1 MHAATLA
8 VALAPAFAPTL
19 APAFAPTLAP
29 ALAPTLAVTLVA
41 AVLTTTAAHAAVE
54 ERDWCV
60 VSNPHFEIVT
70 DLRERKALALA
81 SSVDRFR
88 VAASALLPGDVNAR
102 RAASPTPALRLLV
115 FKRSRD
121 FAALFGFPRISGFA
135 QPSLRQSLL
144 VFGPSPSGKL
154 NTIAFHEYTHHLLRS
169 RVALNLPIWY
179 EEGFASYLAT
189 LNVDKDDVV
198 TVGRGP
204 YPLLLHLLK
213 KPKVRAEVV
222 LEERF
227 RVDWQ
232 RHDLKDVYTLAW
244 GIVRFLL
251 HAKRADGER
260 HAAAVGAFLD
270 AIDRGT
276 PSPLALREQLGIAP
290 EQLHELMLRH
300 YERFQHSQPPVFRF
314 RLPPHQPSPFRY
326 ECLDEANKLLA
337 LADAVS
343 RHRPERARAL
353 YERLLEQLPGHTAA
367 LVGLSRVQPDE
378 GEALAIAEGA
388 VAAAPAN
395 ATALVRLAETLM
407 ASCPRPT
414 EDRCART
421 WTQAAEAYARALSLD
436 PLRADAALGLGV
448 FHLHT
453 SEARDA
459 LPHLH
464 IALAHAPWS
473 PRIHFYLGHALQR
486 AGATRAARL
495 HLRKTAHW
503 HPDPRWR
510 QRAFKA
516 LDELAEAEGP

>member
-1 MHAATLA
+1 MPQAGRSASDATRNQRAPHARAARAPTRRLLAAGLVATTLA
-8 VALAPAFAPTL
+8 
-19 APAFAPTLAP
+19 
-29 ALAPTLAVTLVA
+29 
-41 AVLTTTAAHAAVE
+41 TTTTTRAAVE
-54 ERDWCV
+54 ERAWCV

-81 SSVDRFR
+81 ASLDRFR
-88 VAASALLPGDVNAR
+88 IAASALLPGDVDAR
-102 RAASPTPALRLLV
+102 WAASPTPALRLLV
-115 FKRSRD
+115 FKRARD
-121 FAALFGFPRISGFA
+121 FAGLFGFPRIAGFA

-154 NTIAFHEYTHHLLRS
+154 DTIAFHEYTHHLLRS
-169 RVALNLPIWY
+169 RVTLNLPIWY

-189 LNVDKDDVV
+189 LDVDKNDVV

-213 KPKVRAEVV
+213 KPKVRVEAVM
-222 LEERF
+222 EEHF

-232 RHDLKDVYTLAW
+232 RHDLNDIYILAW

-251 HAKRADGER
+251 HAKQPTGER

-276 PSPLALREQLGIAP
+276 PSPSALREQIGIAP
-290 EQLHELMLRH
+290 QNLHELMRRH
-300 YERFQHSQPPVFRF
+300 YERFHNTQPPVFKF
-314 RLPPHQPSPFRY
+314 RLPSYQPPPFQY

-343 RHRPERARAL
+343 RHRPERAKTL
-353 YERLLEQLPGHTAA
+353 YEQLLEQLPGHTAA
-367 LVGLSRVQPDE
+367 LVGLSRVQTYE
-378 GEALAIAEGA
+378 RKALAIAERA
-388 VAAAPAN
+388 AAAAPAN

-407 ASCPRPT
+407 ASCPRLT
-414 EDRCART
+414 DDGCART
-421 WTQAAEAYARALSLD
+421 WTQAARAYARALSLD

-453 SEARDA
+453 SQPRDA
-459 LPHLH
+459 LPHLRA
-464 IALAHAPWS
+464 ALARAPWS
-473 PRIHFYLGHALQR
+473 PRIHFYLGHAHRR
-486 AGATRAARL
+486 AGAVREARL
-495 HLRKTAHW
+495 HFRKTAHW

-510 QRAFKA
+510 ERAFKE
-516 LDELAEAEGP
+516 LDQLAEADAS